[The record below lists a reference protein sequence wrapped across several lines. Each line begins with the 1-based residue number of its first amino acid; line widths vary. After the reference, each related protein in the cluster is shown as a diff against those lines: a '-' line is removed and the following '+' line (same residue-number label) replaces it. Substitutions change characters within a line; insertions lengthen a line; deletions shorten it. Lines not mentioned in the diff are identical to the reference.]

1 MTLNVQIFY
10 MNFIRDFFFFLM
22 IESDHLLVVSAIN
35 VSQNA
40 TLGVAQSNTIQGNW
54 QDSVRK

>member
-1 MTLNVQIFY
+1 
-10 MNFIRDFFFFLM
+10 M

-35 VSQNA
+35 VSQKSQNA

-54 QDSVRK
+54 QDSLRK